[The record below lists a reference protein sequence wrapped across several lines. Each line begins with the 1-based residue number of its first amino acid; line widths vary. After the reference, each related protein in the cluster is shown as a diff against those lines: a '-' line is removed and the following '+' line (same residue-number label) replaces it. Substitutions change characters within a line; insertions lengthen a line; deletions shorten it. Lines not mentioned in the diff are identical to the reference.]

1 MIRLSRVV
9 SSLRSRSHN
18 WVLLDRTVHTRWS
31 CISAYPIRNL
41 STNMVGSLLSDMDD
55 EEKYK

>member
-9 SSLRSRSHN
+9 SSLRSQSHN
-18 WVLLDRTVHTRWS
+18 WILVDRAVLTRWS
-31 CISAYPIRNL
+31 SISVYPVRNL

-55 EEKYK
+55 EEK